1 MKLNVPT
8 HNSSIGWF
16 SVLRR
21 PIKITL
27 IVLLSFVA
35 TYSVT
40 IHYLVPSPYQRLINW
55 ADEHGRNLYGDPVR
69 LRNGIIRIPGRIF
82 RTVEIPKLVVD
93 INFKNTRVLQ
103 EKRAEAIST
112 GVLIRSPGDVVSA
125 SIRHEDKTT
134 KVKLRLKG
142 DWTDHL
148 KGDKWS
154 FRVHVKGK
162 DHLFGMRR
170 FSIQHPKVRGYQGEN
185 LFFETLRYVN
195 VLAPRYMYVD
205 VVVNGN
211 KMGIMA
217 LEEHFSK
224 ELLESNGRKDGVIV
238 RFDESLLWKARAQK
252 GEDFNDAVFHNYKN
266 ASIDAF
272 RSSRVAKSERL
283 SREYD
288 NAVSLLRSFVSGAMP
303 ASDVFD
309 VQQLGRYLAVV
320 ELWGAR
326 HSIYWHNHR
335 FYLNPITSRLE
346 PIGFDANLDNRK
358 PAGELANRVEP
369 LVAAMLD
376 DQRIFTVYS
385 QTLKKLAK
393 DILNGKLL
401 RKLSKVEQQ
410 YLPILQKEFYFLE
423 PFKHDELITRA
434 NYILALNED
443 DLKVSTITAQNYP
456 TLVHAYTVQDRNGR
470 LYLELANAVPHE
482 VDIQSIRWVAKNGK
496 SILFQPVTTVKMP
509 FRLAS
514 TTYQSL
520 PKSSR
525 IYYRPL
531 PASPNRYSLEIGAT
545 IRGQKRRYTTIAQ
558 PYYEPAKKRPIPV
571 STADKQLLMHS
582 FLKLDKKNK
591 GLYVK
596 TGNWRVTGSVIVP
609 EDYSLTIQEGTTL
622 QFTAE
627 EGIISYGPITIKGSK
642 IAPVVL
648 TGQSFIKNVGTWQG
662 VAVLNAGR
670 LSKWSNVIVRN
681 TTGVRRSVWELT
693 GGVNFYKSDV
703 HIEKSRFEGNMSEDV
718 LNIVHSKF
726 KISNIEIMD
735 AASDGFDA
743 DFAEGSVEGGVFQ
756 NIGKKGGG
764 DAIDISGSIVT
775 VDGTV
780 FKEIDDKALS
790 VGENS
795 KMVASHV
802 LIEQAGVGAVA
813 KDGSK
818 LQISDS
824 TIKFARNA
832 GLMAYIKKP
841 EYGAGHIEAKN
852 IIFIGTTKHTRAQKE
867 SSIIIDGKLME
878 SEDVDVKQLYRTIMR
893 PGLRK

>member
-1 MKLNVPT
+1 
-8 HNSSIGWF
+8 
-16 SVLRR
+16 
-21 PIKITL
+21 
-27 IVLLSFVA
+27 
-35 TYSVT
+35 
-40 IHYLVPSPYQRLINW
+40 
-55 ADEHGRNLYGDPVR
+55 
-69 LRNGIIRIPGRIF
+69 
-82 RTVEIPKLVVD
+82 
-93 INFKNTRVLQ
+93 
-103 EKRAEAIST
+103 
-112 GVLIRSPGDVVSA
+112 
-125 SIRHEDKTT
+125 
-134 KVKLRLKG
+134 LKG

-154 FRVHVKGK
+154 FRVHVKRK

-185 LFFETLRYVN
+185 LFFETLRYVG

-211 KMGIMA
+211 KIGIMA

-224 ELLESNGRKDGVIV
+224 ELLESNGKKEGVII
-238 RFDESLLWKARAQK
+238 RFDESLLWKARAQQ
-252 GEDFNDAVFHNYKN
+252 GEDFIDAVFLNYKN
-266 ASIDAF
+266 APIDAF

-283 SREYD
+283 SREYN
-288 NAVSLLRSFVSGAMP
+288 NAVSLLRGFVSGAMP

-309 VQQLGRYLAVV
+309 VQLLGRYLAVV

-326 HSIYWHNHR
+326 HSIYWHNLR

-346 PIGFDANLDNRK
+346 PIGFDADLDNRK
-358 PAGELANRVEP
+358 PADEVVTRDEP
-369 LVAAMLD
+369 IVAAMLD
-376 DQRIFTVYS
+376 DHKVFSVYS
-385 QTLKKLAK
+385 QTLKELAK

-401 RKLSKVEQQ
+401 EGLSEVEQQ

-423 PFKHDELITRA
+423 PFNYNELITRA
-434 NYILALNED
+434 NYLLSLTED
-443 DLKVSTITAQNYP
+443 DLRSSTIEVQNYP
-456 TLVHAYTVQDRNGR
+456 TLVHAYTVQDKNGR
-470 LYLELANAVPHE
+470 FYLELANAVPHE
-482 VDIQSIRWVAKNGK
+482 IDIQSIRWVAKNGK
-496 SILFQPVTTVKMP
+496 NALFQPVKAAKMP

-514 TTYQSL
+514 TTYLSL
-520 PKSSR
+520 PRSNR

-531 PASPNRYSLEIGAT
+531 PASPIRYSLEIGAN
-545 IRGQKRRYTTIAQ
+545 IRGHKRRYTTIAK

-571 STADKQLLMHS
+571 STANKQLLMHP
-582 FLKLDKKNK
+582 FLKLDKKDK

-596 TGNWRVTGSVIVP
+596 TGNWRVNGSLIVP

-622 QFTAE
+622 KFTAK
-627 EGIISYGPITIKGSK
+627 EGIISYGPIMIKGSK
-642 IAPVVL
+642 KAPVL
-648 TGQSFIKNVGTWQG
+648 LSGQPFGKNVGTWQG

-670 LSKWSNVIVRN
+670 LSEWSNVIVRN
-681 TTGVRRSVWELT
+681 TTGLRRSVWELT

-703 HIEKSRFEGNMSEDV
+703 HIEKSRFEGNKSEDV

-726 KISNIEIMD
+726 KINNIEIMD

-743 DFAEGSVEGGVFQ
+743 DFAEGSVEGGLFQ
-756 NIGKKGGG
+756 NIGKAGGG

-795 KMVASHV
+795 KMVASRV
-802 LIEQAGVGAVA
+802 LIERTSVGAVA

-824 TIKFARNA
+824 TI
-832 GLMAYIKKP
+832 
-841 EYGAGHIEAKN
+841 
-852 IIFIGTTKHTRAQKE
+852 
-867 SSIIIDGKLME
+867 
-878 SEDVDVKQLYRTIMR
+878 
-893 PGLRK
+893 